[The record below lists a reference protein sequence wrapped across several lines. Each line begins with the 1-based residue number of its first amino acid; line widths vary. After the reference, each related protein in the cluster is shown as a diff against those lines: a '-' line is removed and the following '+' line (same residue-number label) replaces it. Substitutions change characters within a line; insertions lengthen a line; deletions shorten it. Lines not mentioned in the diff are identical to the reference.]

1 MQLAVPNKLNNIK
14 ELLDDFFTPESA
26 SGNYNCK
33 KCGAQGQKLTH
44 KYCLNLPNYLFLELE
59 DRNKIFFSEKIVVP
73 LYNGQYYNYQF
84 YACIFKR
91 KINDIASFG
100 AVLNVGNG
108 YYLYSDDRVISY
120 SSNITL
126 DCPSLALYKR
136 MAF

>member
-1 MQLAVPNKLNNIK
+1 M
-14 ELLDDFFTPESA
+14 
-26 SGNYNCK
+26 
-33 KCGAQGQKLTH
+33 
-44 KYCLNLPNYLFLELE
+44 PNYLFLELE

-100 AVLNVGNG
+100 TVLNVGNG